1 MVAVDKFKS
10 RLLASSMPGQA
21 RTMWDIIKYDYIGY
35 RFLNTVA
42 ELDSSLKSI
51 RVAIYMT
58 MVSFV

>member
-1 MVAVDKFKS
+1 
-10 RLLASSMPGQA
+10 MPGQA